1 MYWIVLVIEKFGTPI
16 LLLIIL
22 WTLNTFWDSETLQCH
37 KNTQDLFYVCWG
49 ICAIRLFVG
58 GNVDDCFSCPFMLY
72 KVNYILLII
81 NIIKIIFISK
91 VEKSC
96 FVFFNML
103 LFKDHNPQH
112 FSVTL
117 NVIMLM
123 MNFSRLRTI
132 QKFSIY
138 STLFQL
144 GKFSALSECLDTL
157 SIEVL
162 KVQIPGLI
170 WYIF

>member
-1 MYWIVLVIEKFGTPI
+1 MNTNGI
-16 LLLIIL
+16 LQQK
-22 WTLNTFWDSETLQCH
+22 NSETLQCH
-37 KNTQDLFYVCWG
+37 KNTQDLFIVCWG

-117 NVIMLM
+117 NYPAI
-123 MNFSRLRTI
+123 I
-132 QKFSIY
+132 
-138 STLFQL
+138 
-144 GKFSALSECLDTL
+144 CLCR
-157 SIEVL
+157 SIELRL
-162 KVQIPGLI
+162 KT
-170 WYIF
+170 